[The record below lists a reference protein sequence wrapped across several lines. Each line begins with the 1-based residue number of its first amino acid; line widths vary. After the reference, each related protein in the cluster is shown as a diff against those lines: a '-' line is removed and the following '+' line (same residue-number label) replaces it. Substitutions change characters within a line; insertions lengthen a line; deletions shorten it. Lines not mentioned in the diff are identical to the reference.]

1 LNAPTHSRFRT
12 LIGLFRENWK
22 ALAIA
27 DVACKVLAFV
37 VLVPMAAALLRGFI
51 ALSGRQVLADQD
63 ILAFFLS
70 PTGWIALL
78 VVGAIWIAIMAFEQ
92 SALAAVVFFR
102 TDSQQLTTRQ
112 ALLFAAGNTWPVLQL
127 TGRMVVWTILAAI
140 PFLIVAGIAYWSLL
154 TKFDINFYL
163 TKKPPEFLAAV
174 ALGGVIGTAFLAVFV
189 RMVSGWFYA
198 LPLLLFEHA
207 TPSDALSLSGKL
219 AAGRRKPIVAWII
232 GWGAANFGI
241 SLVAA
246 AIVGGIG
253 TLLIT
258 GAGSVLVL
266 VLITVGGIL
275 LLGAVVNFAKTLL
288 STTTFAVMLVGF
300 YQTLQRDDQQTA
312 NVSYQEESSPGRFL
326 LKLTRR
332 RLIFGVLLAL
342 LVAGGIGAG
351 LLQSV
356 KLEED
361 TLITAHRGASAAAP
375 ENTLASIQGA
385 IDQGADYAEIDVQET
400 RDGMVVVVHDSDLKK
415 LGGPGTKIWNAT
427 AEELRQVDIGSWFDP
442 QFSDQRVPTL
452 AEVLSLAKG
461 KIRVNIE
468 LKFYGHNDRL
478 EERVAEIVEEHGMQ
492 DDIIVMSLEQSMVA
506 KMKSLRPQW
515 TVGLLTAV
523 AKGDLT
529 RLDADFFAVNLKM
542 ADRSFIQTAHGRD
555 KQVFAWTVNDPLMMS
570 TMIGRGVDNL
580 ITDKPALARSVL
592 EQRKEM
598 SSVERL
604 LVDLGGTW
612 SEAVEPDEEPIT
624 Q

>member
-1 LNAPTHSRFRT
+1 MKPPTTPRLRS
-12 LIGLFRENWK
+12 LIGLFRQNWSC
-22 ALAIA
+22 LAITDIA
-27 DVACKVLAFV
+27 FKVLAFV
-37 VLVPMAAALLRGFI
+37 ALVPIAAALFRGFV
-51 ALSGRQVLADQD
+51 AFSGRKVLADQD
-63 ILAFFLS
+63 ILAFLLS
-70 PTGWIALL
+70 PTGGIAI
-78 VVGAIWIAIMAFEQ
+78 VVLGAIWVAILALEQ
-92 SALAAVVFFR
+92 SALAAVVHFR
-102 TDSQQLTTRQ
+102 TDSQRLTTRQ
-112 ALLFAAGNTWPVLQL
+112 ALLIAARNAWPVLRL
-127 TGRMVVWTILAAI
+127 TGQMVVWTILAAV
-140 PFLIVAGIAYWSLL
+140 PFLAVAGIVYWSLL

-163 TKKPPEFLAAV
+163 TKKPPEFLAAL
-174 ALGGVIGTAFLAVFV
+174 ALGAVIGAAFLAVFV
-189 RMVSGWFYA
+189 RMVSGWIYT
-198 LPLLLFEHA
+198 LPLLLFEHVS
-207 TPSDALSLSGKL
+207 PSAALSLSGKL
-219 AAGRRKPIVAWII
+219 AAGRRKTIVAWIV

-241 SLVAA
+241 SLIAA

-253 TLLIT
+253 TLLIIA
-258 GAGSVLVL
+258 AGSVLAL
-266 VLITVGGIL
+266 VLIAAGGIL
-275 LLGAVVNFAKTLL
+275 LLGMVVNFASTLL
-288 STTTFAVMLVGF
+288 STTTFAVMLVGL
-300 YQTLQRDDQQTA
+300 YQTLDRKDHQTA
-312 NVSYQEESSPGRFL
+312 TVTYQEESRAARFL
-326 LKLTRR
+326 LKLTRQ
-332 RLIFGVLLAL
+332 RLVFGSLLAL
-342 LVAGGIGAG
+342 LVAGAIGAG

-356 KLEED
+356 QFEED
-361 TLITAHRGASAAAP
+361 TLITAHRGASSVAP

-400 RDGMVVVVHDSDLKK
+400 RDGVVVVVHDSDLKK

-427 AEELRQVDIGSWFDP
+427 AEDLRKVDIGSWFDP

-570 TMIGRGVDNL
+570 TMIGRGVNNL

-592 EQRKEM
+592 EQREEM
-598 SSVERL
+598 TSVERL

-612 SEAVEPDEEPIT
+612 SEAVDPDDEPVT